1 MASNLHIQT
10 SFLNLV
16 KDKIDPA
23 ISFVDE
29 LAELLNVS
37 KDSAY
42 RRLRGETLLSFEE
55 ISLISDKYKV
65 SVDGFLNPR
74 SNESVI
80 FNTQNITP
88 ATSYLPYLS
97 SIHDHLA
104 LVNRFEN
111 KCFTYIAKDILPMH
125 YYQFPTLSWFKSF
138 FWQKTILN
146 SEKMTGLPFDPTH
159 IDEEISGKCQTIWNE
174 FMTIPSIEF
183 WSDETINIT
192 LRQIEYYF
200 DIDLIKQ
207 EDALVIVD
215 ELAQMVALLREEA
228 RMGKKMH
235 INAPN
240 SGHHNTFNLYYN
252 EIAIGDN
259 TMLFQMDNQRIC
271 FLTYNTL
278 SVLSTSDVRFCEN
291 IQNHID
297 NITQKSTL
305 ISQGAEKSRN
315 RFFNRMDAKVQALEA
330 KIKNGNGLS

>member
-1 MASNLHIQT
+1 MSSDHHIQT

-16 KDKIDPA
+16 KDKIDSS

-29 LAELLNVS
+29 LADLLNIS

-65 SVDGFLNPR
+65 SVDGFLNPM
-74 SNESVI
+74 SSESVI

-104 LVNRFEN
+104 LVNRFEQ
-111 KCFTYIAKDILPMH
+111 KSMTYIAKDILPMH

-138 FWQKTILN
+138 FWQRTILN
-146 SEKMTGLPFDPTH
+146 MEEMNTQVFDPDQ
-159 IDEEISGKCQTIWNE
+159 IDESISKKCKAIWNE
-174 FMTIPSIEF
+174 FMTVPSIEI

-200 DIDLIKQ
+200 EIELLTQ
-207 EDALVIVD
+207 PDAITIIS
-215 ELAQMVALLREEA
+215 ELADMIALFREEA
-228 RMGKKMH
+228 RLGKKMH
-235 INAPN
+235 VNAPN
-240 SGHHNTFNLYYN
+240 SGRMNTFNLYFN

-259 TMLFQMDNQRIC
+259 TILFQMDEQRIC
-271 FLTYNTL
+271 FLTYNIL
-278 SVLSTSDVRFCEN
+278 SVLSTSDPRFCDN
-291 IQNHID
+291 IYNHIQNSL
-297 NITQKSTL
+297 QKSTL
-305 ISQGAEKSRN
+305 ISQGAEKERN
-315 RFFNRMDAKVQALEA
+315 RFFNRMNAKIAALES
-330 KIKNGNGLS
+330 KIKASAPL